1 MKLVPA
7 YLKFLQVK
15 PLSNHYHTFLLIVSS
30 LSILFESYVW
40 FNFEFLSR
48 ECDYLVDVD
57 YGTETKL
64 EPRYNTRSGW
74 TSIKSYPFL
83 NSAKSK
89 TIARAFNIPG
99 YSRKNIRYG
108 TYHLLKRSRCFT
120 CSLMICSYTVI
131 KLSYVVIFDLLF
143 L

>member
-1 MKLVPA
+1 M
-7 YLKFLQVK
+7 
-15 PLSNHYHTFLLIVSS
+15 
-30 LSILFESYVW
+30 
-40 FNFEFLSR
+40 
-48 ECDYLVDVD
+48 VDVD

-74 TSIKSYPFL
+74 TSVKSYPFL

-108 TYHLLKRSRCFT
+108 TYHLLKRSRCVAYNT
-120 CSLMICSYTVI
+120 VRYAVI
-131 KLSYVVIFDLLF
+131 KSHVVVFDLLF
-143 L
+143 LSRAW